1 MSIEI
6 RHHSQHKSD
15 ACRALT
21 PGDYTYRHQTAAN
34 KHLAIKR
41 ELSNALPKPYYKY
54 DPQSV
59 SGSCKYKLYHDR
71 STTNDRT
78 VQNSPDTSNKHDYH
92 TVQFP
97 TLTTSQ
103 HLHWRAAEDF
113 YEELIRISQLTRAC
127 VIPQVLSTE
136 GIIRNKLHDT
146 LKLRNIR
153 PVLYILMQK
162 GVVLGYMQ
170 DSLEVFGRTVYKK
183 CLVTETSS
191 CLRKS

>member
-1 MSIEI
+1 M
-6 RHHSQHKSD
+6 RQLKT
-15 ACRALT
+15 AQLT
-21 PGDYTYRHQTAAN
+21 P
-34 KHLAIKR
+34 
-41 ELSNALPKPYYKY
+41 P
-54 DPQSV
+54 
-59 SGSCKYKLYHDR
+59 
-71 STTNDRT
+71 
-78 VQNSPDTSNKHDYH
+78 
-92 TVQFP
+92 
-97 TLTTSQ
+97 
-103 HLHWRAAEDF
+103 
-113 YEELIRISQLTRAC
+113 
-127 VIPQVLSTE
+127 VLSTE